1 MAHASARES
10 DAGNESV
17 AGVPDAGAGTFSS
30 LRVRNFRL
38 LLLGT
43 TLDNMAMW
51 IQQVTMSWLV
61 YDITGS
67 GAMLGLINLSR
78 SAATVGLAPVSG
90 VIIDRFPRRTLM
102 LWICVW
108 LMVLNGL
115 LGVILLTGNRD
126 VWFLFVFAFLGGVA
140 QAIDIPLRQTVVFV
154 LVPRKLASN
163 AVALLQTGW
172 GLMRSIGPAVGGLLI
187 AAFGPG
193 GNFLIQALAY
203 VLIMFNTLR
212 LTFPQQ
218 TPTNGRQNMLKN
230 MGEGVR
236 YVSRQPVTRAFLM
249 LGWVLPLLI
258 IPTYS
263 ALPPIYAKEVYH
275 GGPRTLGLLLSAVGV
290 GGVAG
295 GLFAA
300 SLGGVDR
307 RGVVQLGGLF
317 LLSLTLIG
325 FALTTSLV
333 VAVVMLA
340 LSGFFEMIYLTSN
353 QTLLQLSIPDD
364 LRGRVTSLVTLNMGM
379 APLGAVYA
387 GTGADL
393 IGPATVTVILSG
405 LAAVIAVGTYCFS
418 PTVRHYRLSRALAPS
433 SSPHR

>member
-1 MAHASARES
+1 MAQVSARES
-10 DAGNESV
+10 DAGNEPV
-17 AGVPDAGAGTFSS
+17 ARLADAGAGTFSS

-102 LWICVW
+102 LWTCVW
-108 LMVLNGL
+108 LMVLSGL
-115 LGVILLTGNRD
+115 LGVILLTGRRD
-126 VWFLFVFAFLGGVA
+126 VWFLFAFAFLGGVA

-154 LVPRKLASN
+154 LVPRTLASN

-203 VLIMFNTLR
+203 VLILLNTLR
-212 LTFPQQ
+212 LTFPSQA
-218 TPTNGRQNMLKN
+218 PPGPRQNMLKN

-236 YVSRQPVTRAFLM
+236 YVRGQPVTRAFLM

-275 GGPRTLGLLLSAVGV
+275 GGPRTLGLLLAAVGV

-300 SLGGVDR
+300 SLGSVDR

-325 FALTTSLV
+325 FALTTSLI

-393 IGPATVTVILSG
+393 IGPAAVTVILSS
-405 LAAVIAVGTYCFS
+405 LAAAIAVGTYLFS
-418 PTVRHYRLSRALAPS
+418 PTVRDYRISRVLAPS
-433 SSPHR
+433 SGLH